1 MIGLADCNNFY
12 ASCERLFNP
21 SLIGCPVVVLSNND
35 GCIVA
40 RSNEAKS
47 LGIKMGTP
55 VFQIKDLIHEHNIAV
70 YSSNY
75 PLYADLSNRV
85 MTLLG
90 SFVEEQEI
98 YSIDE
103 CFLSFEG
110 FRNYNLYEYGRN
122 IVRTVTKGTGIP
134 ISLGIAETKTLAKIA
149 SKFAKKYPGFQGVCI
164 IDNEEKREKALKLF
178 DIADVWGIGKRHA
191 AKLEKQGIKTAYDF
205 IQLPIAWVRKNM
217 TVKGERTYKEL
228 LGQPCIDME
237 TVSPDRK
244 SICTSRSFGKM
255 ISNYEDLAEAVANY
269 ASSCAYKLRQQKSV
283 AISLMVF
290 IHTNHFRSDL
300 PQYTKNI
307 IMNLPVPTSNTG
319 EIVRYAEI
327 GLKKIFRSGF
337 SYKKAG
343 VIIME
348 IANQEN
354 IQLNLFKTTDLSK
367 SDKLMQAVDK
377 LNDKYQ
383 KSVRLAAQGTDTK
396 PKWHLRQENLSPCY
410 TTNIND
416 ILTIKCK

>member
-1 MIGLADCNNFY
+1 MVGLADCNNFY
-12 ASCERLFNP
+12 VSCERLFNP
-21 SLIGCPVVVLSNND
+21 SLLNRAVVVLSNND

-55 VFQIKDLIHEHNIAV
+55 IYQIKDLLREHNIAV

-90 SFVEEQEI
+90 SYVEEQEI

-103 CFLSFEG
+103 CFLSFNG
-110 FRNYNLYEYGRN
+110 FRNYNLNEYGRM

-149 SKFAKKYPGFQGVCI
+149 NKFAKKYPGYQGVCI

-178 DIADVWGIGKRHA
+178 DIADVWGIGRRHTA
-191 AKLEKQGIKTAYDF
+191 RLERQGVKTAYDF
-205 IQLPIAWVRKNM
+205 TRLPIAWVRKNM
-217 TVKGERTYKEL
+217 TVTGERTYKEL
-228 LGQPCIDME
+228 LGESCIDME
-237 TVSPDRK
+237 LTSSNRK
-244 SICTSRSFGKM
+244 QICTSRSFGEM
-255 ISNYEDLAEAVANY
+255 ISRYEDMLEAVANY
-269 ASSCAYKLRQQKSV
+269 AGNCARKLRQQNSV

-300 PQYTKNI
+300 PQYAKNI
-307 IMNLPVPTSNTG
+307 IIPLHIPTSDTI
-319 EIVRYAEI
+319 EIVRHAEI
-327 GLKKIFRSGF
+327 GLSKIFRSGF
-337 SYKKAG
+337 LYKKAG
-343 VIIME
+343 VIITE
-348 IANQEN
+348 IANKDH
-354 IQLNLFKTTDLSK
+354 IQMDLFETTDFSK
-367 SDKLMQAVDK
+367 SEKLIQAIDT
-377 LNDKYQ
+377 LNDKYH
-383 KSVRLAAQGTDTK
+383 KSVRLAVQGTDSN
-396 PKWHLRQENLSPCY
+396 PKWHLRQKNLSYCY

-416 ILTIKCK
+416 IITIKCK

>member
-217 TVKGERTYKEL
+217 TVTGERTYKEL

-244 SICTSRSFGKM
+244 SICTSRSFGEI

-300 PQYTKNI
+300 PQYAKNI
-307 IMNLPVPTSNTG
+307 IMNLPVPTSDTG

-367 SDKLMQAVDK
+367 SNKLMQAVDK

-416 ILTIKCK
+416 ILTIRCK